1 MNKQSSKKKILVLFL
16 VVLSVFCVYASLTPN
31 VLASEVTLKEN
42 CTSVMQSV
50 LNLDLS
56 KYTIISQESS
66 LNLEQLGGVSM
77 HGILFNLTSEK
88 SNLRI
93 FYSFVSE
100 NLQGIYVL
108 ENSGNPHLTK
118 TPVVSNAI
126 ASAQTFLDSYQKY
139 TSKQIFTDLELS
151 LTDVVPDR
159 NVTAVMDDKIM
170 QILSYNDRT
179 NFKWSYIANNAK
191 AEYTKIITMGV
202 RDGFLSFFIDNW
214 DLYPVGN
221 TIVNISQEEAVSI
234 AVDVAKAHSWSVS
247 VDASSLT
254 AEKLNRNRVSYSA
267 LYLADSIGAD
277 KPRSKNALEIYP
289 VWTVSLA
296 LDRMYGQL
304 YGLQVD
310 IWADSKEVRSI
321 KELYTTI
328 TPLSSDFLRN
338 ATTNLSNQKQVNSN
352 SAGDF
357 LLWLLL
363 PSAIIGSAVLLFVL
377 KKNQQIVFNH
387 KPRFLKLSVILLS
400 ILILSIVFLP
410 LVESANASCGS
421 IIWGSRSS
429 DATSDYTWSW
439 RKTDDEISR
448 ANSVT
453 SYIHNN
459 FLTPANG
466 YTDYTNYGVDK
477 NLILYQANWMKNN
490 YDYVTIIDWDH
501 GVGGAPG
508 MAGYDMPT
516 DEVHYMFEDDSG
528 TCFGSASEY
537 YSNPGAHTDYS
548 HGVYDLDIYN
558 VFPPAKV
565 NFAFINTCMSADLY
579 NFGQGFTATGNPIG
593 MPFGFTHRIVASNPT
608 GTQMSNLGY
617 SNPDDFPQCYIG
629 FCYGSLALDQH
640 VPYDD
645 PQAPYWSVW
654 VTFFFYFA
662 LDFDNSVNDALDLAS
677 AYSWPGCEDF
687 TESPLYTGFEAV
699 WPMDKNGDG
708 IIQNIVPETH
718 PPDPADEL
726 VPYPGCFLRV
736 YGNGRIH
743 LRNFQPSDC
752 LTQPDISGPTT
763 GSEGIT
769 YQFNGRAIDSKGH
782 TIQYRFDWGDGSG
795 YSYSG
800 GMSNGEWGSATH
812 SWDRGIYNVR
822 VQAKCSNGVWSSWS
836 EYCTIAISQPT
847 VSFYDRHIDYGTP
860 MNLVVYIDGDGG
872 HQMPYVSHISTTTT
886 HDFEFAEVYGY
897 IWLDHVVHYHGST
910 TTYYTPY
917 LNDISVSDGDYFI
930 AYYDTWG

>member
-459 FLTPANG
+459 FLTG
-466 YTDYTNYGVDK
+466 TRK
-477 NLILYQANWMKNN
+477 QFMK
-490 YDYVTIIDWDH
+490 
-501 GVGGAPG
+501 
-508 MAGYDMPT
+508 
-516 DEVHYMFEDDSG
+516 
-528 TCFGSASEY
+528 
-537 YSNPGAHTDYS
+537 
-548 HGVYDLDIYN
+548 
-558 VFPPAKV
+558 
-565 NFAFINTCMSADLY
+565 
-579 NFGQGFTATGNPIG
+579 
-593 MPFGFTHRIVASNPT
+593 
-608 GTQMSNLGY
+608 
-617 SNPDDFPQCYIG
+617 
-629 FCYGSLALDQH
+629 
-640 VPYDD
+640 
-645 PQAPYWSVW
+645 
-654 VTFFFYFA
+654 
-662 LDFDNSVNDALDLAS
+662 
-677 AYSWPGCEDF
+677 
-687 TESPLYTGFEAV
+687 
-699 WPMDKNGDG
+699 
-708 IIQNIVPETH
+708 
-718 PPDPADEL
+718 
-726 VPYPGCFLRV
+726 
-736 YGNGRIH
+736 
-743 LRNFQPSDC
+743 
-752 LTQPDISGPTT
+752 
-763 GSEGIT
+763 
-769 YQFNGRAIDSKGH
+769 
-782 TIQYRFDWGDGSG
+782 
-795 YSYSG
+795 
-800 GMSNGEWGSATH
+800 
-812 SWDRGIYNVR
+812 
-822 VQAKCSNGVWSSWS
+822 
-836 EYCTIAISQPT
+836 
-847 VSFYDRHIDYGTP
+847 
-860 MNLVVYIDGDGG
+860 
-872 HQMPYVSHISTTTT
+872 
-886 HDFEFAEVYGY
+886 
-897 IWLDHVVHYHGST
+897 
-910 TTYYTPY
+910 
-917 LNDISVSDGDYFI
+917 
-930 AYYDTWG
+930 